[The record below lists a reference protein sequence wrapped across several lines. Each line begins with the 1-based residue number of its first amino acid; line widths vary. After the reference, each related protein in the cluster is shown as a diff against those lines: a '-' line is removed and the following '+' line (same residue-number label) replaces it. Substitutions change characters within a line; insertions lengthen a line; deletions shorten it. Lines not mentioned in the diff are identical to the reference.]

1 MTLRHG
7 TPRHGSTLALRIAL
21 THRHRHTQSQ
31 IQTDLPRNLNL
42 ILVKIRLTLLFE
54 IPYDLTFWLDTIIR
68 HDAVLICRQPIKIDA
83 ANPTCRRKSIFTPQ
97 IWLEITQ
104 LNDVVCVFAI
114 FVNVCDSVRTY
125 LFVCVCVGDS
135 RIRKQTWTRQNGVIS
150 WNRTQIRS
158 RFQLAGIFIE
168 HTKSNCVCAFS
179 NYFLYVRISRPKA
192 SNG

>member
-1 MTLRHG
+1 MQRFAYGTERPLCRYATGNGVMTLRHG

-54 IPYDLTFWLDTIIR
+54 IPYDLTFWIDTVIR

-104 LNDVVCVFAI
+104 LNDVVCVC
-114 FVNVCDSVRTY
+114 VCD
-125 LFVCVCVGDS
+125 FCVCVYVCM
-135 RIRKQTWTRQNGVIS
+135 WLFV
-150 WNRTQIRS
+150 
-158 RFQLAGIFIE
+158 FIC
-168 HTKSNCVCAFS
+168 TCKSDCVCVWKVQRNS
-179 NYFLYVRISRPKA
+179 VL
-192 SNG
+192 